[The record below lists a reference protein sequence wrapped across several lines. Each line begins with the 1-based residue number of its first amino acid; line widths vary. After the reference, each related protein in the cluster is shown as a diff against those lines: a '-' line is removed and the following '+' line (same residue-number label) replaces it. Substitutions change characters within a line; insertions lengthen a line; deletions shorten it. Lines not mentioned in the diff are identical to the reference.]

1 MIPVE
6 RDLRCRILLP
16 TLCTHL
22 LQVNVKLRSSTPSS
36 SIPFLVPIDS
46 TAPPSE
52 SVLQLVDS
60 FLAKQILVLRLHL
73 CLLAYLLCFFFLLLY
88 VRGPVIITIH
98 HAELL
103 LLCIVIALDRVW
115 DKVFVHFLS
124 I

>member
-6 RDLRCRILLP
+6 RDFRCRILLP

-22 LQVNVKLRSSTPSS
+22 LQVNVKQRSSTPSS
-36 SIPFLVPIDS
+36 SVPFLVPIDS
-46 TAPPSE
+46 TTPPLE
-52 SVLQLVDS
+52 SVLQLVDA
-60 FLAKQILVLRLHL
+60 FLTEQVLVLRLHL
-73 CLLAYLLCFFFLLLY
+73 CLLADFLCFFFLLLY
-88 VRGPVIITIH
+88 VRWPVVITIH
-98 HAELL
+98 HTELL